1 VIILPDVEKDV
12 IVEGQRKRGDNAM
25 KYVQEFPEEYKGGIA
40 KEGVTALKD
49 FVQNGGTLI
58 TFAESGDLVAGEFNV
73 PVRNAL
79 AGLKGDDFDVPGSI
93 LRIQVD
99 PKNPVGY
106 GMPED
111 AAAFVDGNIA
121 YQTAIPGP
129 ELKRTIVASYP
140 EDGRDILLS
149 GWAKGQD
156 RLARRSA
163 VVTFEQGK
171 GRIVMFSFRPQY
183 RAQSEGTFKMLFNAI
198 RWTGG
203 Q

>member
-1 VIILPDVEKDV
+1 
-12 IVEGQRKRGDNAM
+12 
-25 KYVQEFPEEYKGGIA
+25 
-40 KEGVTALKD
+40 
-49 FVQNGGTLI
+49 
-58 TFAESGDLVAGEFNV
+58 
-73 PVRNAL
+73 
-79 AGLKGDDFDVPGSI
+79 
-93 LRIQVD
+93 
-99 PKNPVGY
+99 
-106 GMPED
+106 
-111 AAAFVDGNIA
+111 
-121 YQTAIPGP
+121 
-129 ELKRTIVASYP
+129 
-140 EDGRDILLS
+140 LS